1 MGSFLYATRL
11 HLLPKTHIMRMKNR
25 VKHEK
30 EIKELNNIVAKQ
42 QEEIDQL
49 KDMVNQLINQGGK

>member
-11 HLLPKTHIMRMKNR
+11 HLLSKTHIMRMKNR

-30 EIKELNNIVAKQ
+30 EIKTRYLANHLFSAHH
-42 QEEIDQL
+42 
-49 KDMVNQLINQGGK
+49 